1 MQENL
6 ALWERIEKMDRK
18 ELKEYYDTAAY
29 QNKYKNA
36 EVYVNDEGRIE
47 DYHVH
52 S

>member
-1 MQENL
+1 MQENF
-6 ALWERIEKMDRK
+6 ALWERLEKMDR
-18 ELKEYYDTAAY
+18 EDLKEYYDTASY

-36 EVYVNDEGRIE
+36 EVFVDEMGYIK